1 MPKLQYSDERM
12 IIMSY
17 TCPSCK
23 SDNIQKATMTHVS
36 GISKTK
42 GIGIGVGMT
51 GGPLGGLGGGIGVG
65 KATNQTMLSQMTT
78 PPKISS
84 PIGPASGKFLLI
96 FLPSAFLGML
106 LVVILA
112 DSFENMIVRQIF
124 AIISTTLIFLFIL
137 FLSVRGAYKAFR
149 KAKSEN
155 DEIITAYNE
164 QYICLRC
171 GSVFRLRQS

>member
-1 MPKLQYSDERM
+1 MPKLGYTNERM

-17 TCPSCK
+17 ICPSCK
-23 SDNIQKATMTHVS
+23 SENIQKATMTHVS

-42 GIGIGVGMT
+42 GIGIGVGMS

-84 PIGPASGKFLLI
+84 PFFRAFIIWFLILFVGFIFIGLVIDLILKTGDTIAAILIGLLFVIVI
-96 FLPSAFLGML
+96 FL
-106 LVVILA
+106 
-112 DSFENMIVRQIF
+112 SFG
-124 AIISTTLIFLFIL
+124 
-137 FLSVRGAYKAFR
+137 GAYKAYR
-149 KAKSEN
+149 KQDLKNKETM
-155 DEIITAYNE
+155 TAYSE

-171 GSVFRLRQS
+171 GNVFRITQP